1 MNKMEFYVKVKKILS
16 NDRLINGFFVHLEQA
31 RIHE

>member
-1 MNKMEFYVKVKKILS
+1 MNKMDFYVKVKKIIS
-16 NDRLINGFFVHLEQA
+16 NARLIKAFFVHLEQA